1 MLEDF
6 RLKVFIAVASEG
18 SFTKAAVRLGIT
30 QPAVSQHVA
39 ELEKVT
45 GVRLFERLRSEVVL
59 TDQGK
64 IFKDHA
70 ERIIS
75 AYSSVENMFSR
86 FPAATVRISA
96 TEEIFSNYVSP
107 ALDRF
112 MAVHPDISFE
122 RAIFEDADL
131 AIVMKP
137 APESPFEVPSDAV
150 ARIRISRSQPP
161 KMGSLSA
168 AHEKVSYFDILYQ
181 PTPAFECTRLCRVLR
196 EYIISF

>member
-18 SFTKAAVRLGIT
+18 SFTKAAARLGIT
-30 QPAVSQHVA
+30 QPAVSQHIA

-45 GVRLFERLRSEVVL
+45 GVRLFERLRSAVVL
-59 TDQGK
+59 TDQGRV
-64 IFKDHA
+64 FKDYA
-70 ERIIS
+70 EGILSSYAS
-75 AYSSVENMFSR
+75 AENMFSHLSS
-86 FPAATVRISA
+86 ATVRISA
-96 TEEIFSNYVSP
+96 TEELFSNYVSP

-112 MAVHPDISFE
+112 MAVHPEISFE

-131 AIVMKP
+131 VLVMKP
-137 APESPFEVPSDAV
+137 SSESPFEVPEDSV
-150 ARIRISRSQPP
+150 ARIRVSRSLPP

-181 PTPAFECTRLCRVLR
+181 PTPAFACTRLCRVLK

>member
-18 SFTKAAVRLGIT
+18 SFTKAAARLGIT
-30 QPAVSQHVA
+30 QPAVSQHIA

-59 TDQGK
+59 TDQGRV
-64 IFKDHA
+64 FKDYA
-70 ERIIS
+70 EGILSSYAS
-75 AYSSVENMFSR
+75 AENMFSHLSS
-86 FPAATVRISA
+86 ATVRISA
-96 TEEIFSNYVSP
+96 TEELFSNYVSP

-112 MAVHPDISFE
+112 MAVHPEISFE

-131 AIVMKP
+131 VLLMKP
-137 APESPFEVPSDAV
+137 SSESPFEVPEDSV
-150 ARIRISRSQPP
+150 ARIRVSRSLPP

-181 PTPAFECTRLCRVLR
+181 PTPAFACTRLCRVLK

>member
-18 SFTKAAVRLGIT
+18 SFTKAAARLGIT
-30 QPAVSQHVA
+30 QPAVSQHIA

-59 TDQGK
+59 TDQGRV
-64 IFKDHA
+64 FKDYA
-70 ERIIS
+70 EGILSSYAS
-75 AYSSVENMFSR
+75 AENMFSHLSST
-86 FPAATVRISA
+86 TVRISA
-96 TEEIFSNYVSP
+96 TEELFSNYLSP

-112 MAVHPDISFE
+112 MAVHPEISFE

-131 AIVMKP
+131 VLVMNP
-137 APESPFEVPSDAV
+137 SSESPFEVPEDSV
-150 ARIRISRSQPP
+150 ARIRVSRSLPP

-181 PTPAFECTRLCRVLR
+181 PTPAFACTRLCRVLK

>member
-18 SFTKAAVRLGIT
+18 SFTKAAARLGIT
-30 QPAVSQHVA
+30 QPAVSQHIA

-59 TDQGK
+59 TDQGRV
-64 IFKDHA
+64 FKDYA
-70 ERIIS
+70 EGILSSYAS
-75 AYSSVENMFSR
+75 AENMFSHLSS
-86 FPAATVRISA
+86 ATVRISA
-96 TEEIFSNYVSP
+96 TEELFSNYVSP

-112 MAVHPDISFE
+112 MAVHPEISFE

-131 AIVMKP
+131 VLVMKP
-137 APESPFEVPSDAV
+137 SSESSFEVPEDSV
-150 ARIRISRSQPP
+150 ARIRVSRSLPP

-181 PTPAFECTRLCRVLR
+181 PTPAFACTRLCRVLK

>member
-18 SFTKAAVRLGIT
+18 SFTKAAARLGIT
-30 QPAVSQHVA
+30 QPAVSQHIA

-59 TDQGK
+59 TDQGRV
-64 IFKDHA
+64 FKDYA
-70 ERIIS
+70 EGILSSYAS
-75 AYSSVENMFSR
+75 AENMFSHLSS
-86 FPAATVRISA
+86 ATVRISA
-96 TEEIFSNYVSP
+96 TEELFSNYVSP

-112 MAVHPDISFE
+112 MAVHPEISFE

-131 AIVMKP
+131 VLVMKP
-137 APESPFEVPSDAV
+137 SSESPFEVPEDSV
-150 ARIRISRSQPP
+150 ARIRVSRLLPP

-181 PTPAFECTRLCRVLR
+181 PTPAFACTRLCRVLK

>member
-18 SFTKAAVRLGIT
+18 SFTKAAARLGIT
-30 QPAVSQHVA
+30 QPAVSQHIA

-59 TDQGK
+59 TDQGRV
-64 IFKDHA
+64 FKDYA
-70 ERIIS
+70 EGILSSYAS
-75 AYSSVENMFSR
+75 AENMFSHLSS
-86 FPAATVRISA
+86 ATVRISA
-96 TEEIFSNYVSP
+96 TEELFSNYVSP

-112 MAVHPDISFE
+112 MAVHPEISFE

-131 AIVMKP
+131 VLVMKP
-137 APESPFEVPSDAV
+137 SSESPFEVPEDSV
-150 ARIRISRSQPP
+150 ARIRVSRSLPP

-181 PTPAFECTRLCRVLR
+181 PTPAFACTRLCRILK

>member
-18 SFTKAAVRLGIT
+18 SFTKAAARLGIT
-30 QPAVSQHVA
+30 QPAVSQHIA

-59 TDQGK
+59 TDQGRV
-64 IFKDHA
+64 FKDYA
-70 ERIIS
+70 EGILSSYAS
-75 AYSSVENMFSR
+75 AENMFSHLSS
-86 FPAATVRISA
+86 ATVRISA
-96 TEEIFSNYVSP
+96 TEELFSNYVSP

-112 MAVHPDISFE
+112 MAVHPEISFE

-131 AIVMKP
+131 VLVMKP
-137 APESPFEVPSDAV
+137 SSESPFEVPEDSV
-150 ARIRISRSQPP
+150 ARIRVSRSLPP

-181 PTPAFECTRLCRVLR
+181 PTPAFACTRLCRVLK

>member
-18 SFTKAAVRLGIT
+18 SFTKAAARLGIT
-30 QPAVSQHVA
+30 QPAVSQHIA

-59 TDQGK
+59 TDQGRV
-64 IFKDHA
+64 FKDYA
-70 ERIIS
+70 EGILSSYAS
-75 AYSSVENMFSR
+75 AENMFSHLSS
-86 FPAATVRISA
+86 ATVRISA
-96 TEEIFSNYVSP
+96 TEELFSNYVSP
-107 ALDRF
+107 ALERF
-112 MAVHPDISFE
+112 MAVHPEISFE

-131 AIVMKP
+131 VLVMKP
-137 APESPFEVPSDAV
+137 SSESPFEVPEDSV
-150 ARIRISRSQPP
+150 ARIRVSRSLPQ

-181 PTPAFECTRLCRVLR
+181 PTPAFACTRLCRVLK

>member
-18 SFTKAAVRLGIT
+18 SFTKAAARLGIT
-30 QPAVSQHVA
+30 QPAVSQHIA

-59 TDQGK
+59 TDQGRV
-64 IFKDHA
+64 FKDYA
-70 ERIIS
+70 EGILSSYAS
-75 AYSSVENMFSR
+75 AENMFSHLSS
-86 FPAATVRISA
+86 ATVRISA
-96 TEEIFSNYVSP
+96 TEELFSNYLSP

-112 MAVHPDISFE
+112 MAVHPEISFE

-131 AIVMKP
+131 VLVMKP
-137 APESPFEVPSDAV
+137 SSESPFEVPEDSV
-150 ARIRISRSQPP
+150 ARIRVSRSLPP

-181 PTPAFECTRLCRVLR
+181 PTPAFACTRLCRVLK